1 MWYILALIPIAFVVA
16 IIVGLVQGGVELFK
30 IENEA
35 AAERTRKMRSAERAK
50 YQKFFA
56 ECAKYGINSA
66 REFVEQ
72 IDSHIDHQAAQ
83 EKNR

>member
-1 MWYILALIPIAFVVA
+1 MALFESYDRREPQILAVL
-16 IIVGLVQGGVELFK
+16 K
-30 IENEA
+30 N
-35 AAERTRKMRSAERAK
+35 
-50 YQKFFA
+50 
-56 ECAKYGINSA
+56 YGINSA